1 MRRHAEPCRTF
12 LAYCYTY
19 AHAPARGIW
28 ATGIRF
34 GTFGRFGTR
43 IMPSVL
49 NGWIET
55 AYAHV
60 EGLANVRQCSA
71 TDYLRE
77 RRRIMWNWTE
87 RFERLVRCFE
97 SVLGRLDAFIV
108 FLLILFTAFCI
119 QRVINL

>member
-34 GTFGRFGTR
+34 GTFGRFGTWYVSS
-43 IMPSVL
+43 IL
-49 NGWIET
+49 NRLMET
-55 AYAHV
+55 GYGQSEGSAHV
-60 EGLANVRQCSA
+60 RQGSA
-71 TDYLRE
+71 TDHLRV
-77 RRRIMWNWTE
+77 RGQFMWHWKE
-87 RFERLVRCFE
+87 RFERVVTGFE
-97 SVLGRLDAFIV
+97 SVLGPLDAFIV
-108 FLLILFTAFCI
+108 FLLILCTAFCI